1 MTVCPNCGAQLND
14 GVRFCPKCGAAIG
27 VAPQPQPQPNAS
39 SAVNNLLNTPD
50 VTASFDPADINA
62 NKAMAVL
69 AYIGLLVLIPIFAA
83 PKSRFARYHAN
94 QGLILLILEAAVNV
108 VFFLIGIIAAL
119 LVEIAFISIFLG
131 IIHWLLNI
139 AILALCILGIVNAV
153 QGKAKPLPLIGSVIT
168 LLK

>member
-1 MTVCPNCGAQLND
+1 MAFCPKCGVQLND
-14 GVRFCPKCGAAIG
+14 GVRFCPKCGTAIG
-27 VAPQPQPQPNAS
+27 VATPPAQPNAS
-39 SAVNNLLNTPD
+39 AAVNNLLNTPD

-62 NKAMAVL
+62 NKVMGVL
-69 AYIGLLVLIPIFAA
+69 AYLSILVLIPIFAA

-108 VFFLIGIIAAL
+108 VFFLIGFIAGL
-119 LVEIAFISIFLG
+119 IGIGFISIFLG
-131 IIHWLLNI
+131 IIHSLLNL
-139 AILALCILGIVNAV
+139 AVLALSILGIVNTA